1 MDFLKSHLEIVSQEC
16 STGQIFAGYTG
27 SKNQVWKRQKIKLK
41 NQFCEKEIL
50 RNQVQIDR
58 GNNQ

>member
-41 NQFCEKEIL
+41 NQYHKIESLE
-50 RNQVQIDR
+50 NQVQIDR
-58 GNNQ
+58 G